1 MRSSKSK
8 ARSHVEIRG
17 LVLLYATTLEARGY
31 RPSVV
36 LAYSAAVEHFISWA
50 ASSRARLEVSRDAV
64 QRFLKEH
71 LKWDSLTRPH
81 GVLPSLKPDSV
92 DWIPGAPPG
101 KSLTGMQF
109 QYEAPMRHRPE
120 AFAADSA
127 IRGIPSPR
135 RRPVNL

>member
-50 ASSRARLEVSRDAV
+50 GPWPRS
-64 QRFLKEH
+64 
-71 LKWDSLTRPH
+71 
-81 GVLPSLKPDSV
+81 
-92 DWIPGAPPG
+92 PGSEQG
-101 KSLTGMQF
+101 CGS
-109 QYEAPMRHRPE
+109 
-120 AFAADSA
+120 AF
-127 IRGIPSPR
+127 P
-135 RRPVNL
+135 

>member
-1 MRSSKSK
+1 MDSLTRPHGVLPSLKPDSVDWIPGAPPGKSLTGMQFQYEAPMR
-8 ARSHVEIRG
+8 H
-17 LVLLYATTLEARGY
+17 
-31 RPSVV
+31 RP
-36 LAYSAAVEHFISWA
+36 EM
-50 ASSRARLEVSRDAV
+50 
-64 QRFLKEH
+64 QKM
-71 LKWDSLTRPH
+71 DSLTRPH

>member
-71 LKWDSLTRPH
+71 LADCKCPGFGGHPKPANEGR
-81 GVLPSLKPDSV
+81 LK
-92 DWIPGAPPG
+92 
-101 KSLTGMQF
+101 TGQ
-109 QYEAPMRHRPE
+109 R
-120 AFAADSA
+120 
-127 IRGIPSPR
+127 
-135 RRPVNL
+135 N